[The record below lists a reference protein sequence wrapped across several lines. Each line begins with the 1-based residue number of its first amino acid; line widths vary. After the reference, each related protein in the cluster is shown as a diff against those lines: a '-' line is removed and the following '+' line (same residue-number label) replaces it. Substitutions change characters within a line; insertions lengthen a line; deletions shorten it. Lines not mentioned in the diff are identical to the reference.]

1 MSFTERKEYIM
12 KYVSMRGLISS
23 MQAIETIQT
32 LTMSCT
38 NHLIKVMSLIENK
51 SISRD
56 MKMDL
61 LTAVSVMRSQSH
73 RK

>member
-23 MQAIETIQT
+23 MQAIETIQA
-32 LTMSCT
+32 LTMSCA
-38 NHLIKVMSLIENK
+38 NPLMKIMFLNENE
-51 SISRD
+51 SISRT
-56 MKMDL
+56 MKKGL
-61 LTAVSVMRSQSH
+61 FTAVSVMRCQSY